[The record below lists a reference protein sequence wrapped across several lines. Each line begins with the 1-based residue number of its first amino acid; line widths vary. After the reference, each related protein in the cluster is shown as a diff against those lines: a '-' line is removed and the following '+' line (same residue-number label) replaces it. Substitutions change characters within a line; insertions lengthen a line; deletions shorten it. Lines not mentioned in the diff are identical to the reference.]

1 MYTIP
6 AIGSSPDST
15 QILCPWYH
23 KGSLQKKN
31 VTNVPLYLKLKSRGQ
46 DLYFGT
52 KVYGINEFQM
62 PEKADWT
69 KGPSLYGPYCSPM
82 VYGIV
87 ALTKLNSYIAWHRCS
102 MGWL

>member
-1 MYTIP
+1 MGLMNFKCLKP
-6 AIGSSPDST
+6 
-15 QILCPWYH
+15 H
-23 KGSLQKKN
+23 QKLHQNHTKN
-31 VTNVPLYLKLKSRGQ
+31 PGTVPESRGQ

-87 ALTKLNSYIAWHRCS
+87 AL
-102 MGWL
+102 